1 MTYHER
7 MRTIWRFWKSGM
19 NMFEISEAIGLPEF
33 EVEQVIFDLIQQK
46 KKAA

>member
-1 MTYHER
+1 MTFHDR
-7 MRTIWRFWKSGM
+7 
-19 NMFEISEAIGLPEF
+19 NMVWDYWLLGKNTFEISEAIGLPEF